1 MSAREAPFEAGS
13 VPAAA
18 PLMPTTPAPSIQIY
32 QTFHKDYLSNP
43 KAGWLRPVGVGG
55 YTHEGFESDA
65 TGEHIAALNPY
76 YCELTVQ
83 YWAWKNTQ
91 SDYVGLCHYRR
102 LMNFVMDQTWLAP
115 GNSSL
120 PLDPGMV
127 DYLSSPAQHQR
138 LQALLTQYDVIVPRQ
153 VRTLPSIEHQY
164 VSCVER
170 APWEAFLRVLKLV
183 YSAHPGVEDYFR
195 LAPQAPMWN
204 MFVMRRDLFD
214 AYSRELF
221 LVLDAVFEQIGAP
234 YDSYQNRY
242 PGFLGERFLG
252 LWLHLRRPRTC
263 EVPMLHF
270 S

>member
-1 MSAREAPFEAGS
+1 MSAREAPFAARS
-13 VPAAA
+13 MLPA
-18 PLMPTTPAPSIQIY
+18 PAPSIQIF

-43 KAGWLRPVGVGG
+43 KAEWLRPVGVGG

-65 TGEHIAALNPY
+65 TGDHIAALNPA

-102 LMNFVMDQTWLAP
+102 LMNFVIDQTWLAP

-120 PLDPGMV
+120 PLDQGMV
-127 DYLSSPAQHQR
+127 DYLSSPVQHQR
-138 LQALLTQYDVIVPRQ
+138 LQALLTQFDVIVPRQ
-153 VRTLPSIEHQY
+153 VRTVPSIEHQY

-170 APWEAFLRVLKLV
+170 APWEAFLRVIKLV
-183 YSAHPGVEDYFR
+183 YSAHPGVEEYFR

-221 LVLDAVFEQIGAP
+221 LVMDAVYEQIGQP

-252 LWLHLRRPRTC
+252 LWLHLNRPRTC

>member
-1 MSAREAPFEAGS
+1 MLFRS
-13 VPAAA
+13 
-18 PLMPTTPAPSIQIY
+18 PTTPAPSIQIY